1 MERPVAGKVKLVKID
16 TRTARAKL
24 AARGQPYYSELLT
37 GLSLGY
43 RKGLR
48 RSRWV
53 LRRWDGEAYVV
64 TTLDGETDDHEPANG
79 KEILSFDQAK
89 QKAFALA
96 DGAAKTVKGLPQ
108 RRRAKTSPATVR
120 EAVEAYLAF
129 LDQQRKSGP
138 KSRALANASILP
150 ELGDIRLR
158 DLTKQILTDWL
169 YDLAASARR
178 TRAGVAPAPVTNEE
192 CRKRRASANRVWTV
206 LKAALNM
213 ALAANPPLVAS
224 DAAWRTVKSLGE
236 ANAANQRLLTL
247 DEMRRIAAAAENDP
261 DFRALFICACH
272 SGLRYGELSRLVVGD
287 YDPRSDSIIVR
298 YSKVGKSRRVTLT
311 REASDYFARLCA
323 GRSATET
330 LLRRNGEAWRP
341 GQQDRPM
348 RAACAKAGV
357 ERGHFHL
364 TRHAYASH
372 SIMDGLSLF
381 VVARAMGHSSTRQVE
396 QTYGH
401 LSPEH
406 IVEIQQAR
414 KPLGLG
420 ADDDD
425 DDDDDDNVVTLT
437 RVTR

>member
-1 MERPVAGKVKLVKID
+1 VAGKVKFIKID
-16 TRTARAKL
+16 TRGARAKL
-24 AARGQPYYSELLT
+24 EARGQPYYAEVRI

-43 RKGLR
+43 RKGAR
-48 RSRWV
+48 RGVFCVRRWV
-53 LRRWDGEAYVV
+53 DGGYVV
-64 TTLDGETDDHEPANG
+64 ATLDGVADDRAPANG
-79 KEILSFDQAK
+79 VDVLSFDQAK

-96 DGAAKTVKGLPQ
+96 DTATKTVKGLPQ
-108 RRRAKTSPATVR
+108 RRRAKTLPATVR
-120 EAVEAYLAF
+120 EAVEAYLTY
-129 LDQQRKSGP
+129 LDQQKKSGP
-138 KSRALANASILP
+138 KSRAFANVSILP
-150 ELGDIRLR
+150 KLGDIRLR

-169 YDLAASARR
+169 YDLATSPRR
-178 TRAGVAPAPVTNEE
+178 TRGGVAPPPASEE
-192 CRKRRASANRVWTV
+192 ERRKRRASANRVWTV

-213 ALAANPPLVAS
+213 ALAADPPLVAS

-272 SGLRYGELSRLVVGD
+272 SGLRCGELARLVVGD
-287 YDPRSDSIIVR
+287 YEPRSDSILVR
-298 YSKVGKSRRVTLT
+298 YSKTGRARRVTLT

-323 GRSATET
+323 GRSASET
-330 LLRRNGEAWRP
+330 LLRRNGEAWRA

-357 ERGHFHL
+357 PHACFNS

-425 DDDDDDNVVTLT
+425 DDDDDGNVVTLT
-437 RVTR
+437 RR